1 MTLLGK
7 EGLSDTDDACP
18 YKMTTFCKTFQN
30 FSKLLKLFNTFR
42 NLSKLFKTFQ
52 WNDNI
57 SQNFSS
63 LIIVWVCTKHSP
75 RIFISQH
82 LNSQKYWPFRKG
94 GNKKCSQHGAIFSNF
109 LKFHWIQFRDF
120 MSRPPGLP
128 KQSFQEAVNQ
138 KFSQNHQHGALF
150 HICLT
155 FFTKLVQGFL
165 ITCKWLSK
173 HSAPSERLYVK
184 MSQNKQQNVKNV
196 IYVGNV
202 AYCHKIPRW
211 AKILIDVRNLLSEM

>member
-1 MTLLGK
+1 MKWQHFT
-7 EGLSDTDDACP
+7 
-18 YKMTTFCKTFQN
+18 
-30 FSKLLKLFNTFR
+30 KLFITDNC
-42 NLSKLFKTFQ
+42 LSLHKTQSKDFYL
-52 WNDNI
+52 
-57 SQNFSS
+57 SAPELPKNF
-63 LIIVWVCTKHSP
+63 
-75 RIFISQH
+75 
-82 LNSQKYWPFRKG
+82 WPFRKG

-184 MSQNKQQNVKNV
+184 MSQNKQKMSKMS
-196 IYVGNV
+196 YM
-202 AYCHKIPRW
+202 
-211 AKILIDVRNLLSEM
+211 SETWPTVTKSPGELKY